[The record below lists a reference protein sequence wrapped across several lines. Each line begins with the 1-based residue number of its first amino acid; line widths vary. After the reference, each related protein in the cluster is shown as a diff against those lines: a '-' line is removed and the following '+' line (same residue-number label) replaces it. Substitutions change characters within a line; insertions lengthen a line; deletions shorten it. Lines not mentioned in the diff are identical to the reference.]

1 LIGNAPK
8 KEELPAQKVMNNFGF
23 EKDSKKSEEDKKDK
37 IDNKNQSNK
46 FSFASKGINL
56 VIKFRLYKI

>member
-1 LIGNAPK
+1 MIGNAPK
-8 KEELPAQKVMNNFGF
+8 KEELPVQKEMNNFRF

-46 FSFASKGINL
+46 FSFVSKGINL

>member
-1 LIGNAPK
+1 
-8 KEELPAQKVMNNFGF
+8 MNNFGF